1 MSVVVASQFA
11 LKRAR
16 RNLERAYQQG
26 NWQAVRQSDV
36 ELGNLL
42 SSALDD
48 KSRDTT
54 ALVEELENILALYA
68 DMVSMLPD
76 HNEVFMAKPK
86 K

>member
-26 NWQAVRQSDV
+26 NWLAVRQSDV
-36 ELGNLL
+36 ELGKLL
-42 SSALDD
+42 NSALDD
-48 KSRDTT
+48 KSRDTK

-68 DMVSMLPD
+68 DMVSMLPEQ
-76 HNEVFMAKPK
+76 NEAFIAKPK

>member
-16 RNLERAYQQG
+16 KNLERAYQQG

-36 ELGNLL
+36 ELGKLL
-42 SSALDD
+42 NSALDD
-48 KSRDTT
+48 KSRDTK
-54 ALVEELENILALYA
+54 ALVEELENILGLYA
-68 DMVSMLPD
+68 DMVSMLPEQ
-76 HNEVFMAKPK
+76 NEAFIAKPK